1 MFTTTKPYS
10 ELSTWGLVAQFSCRL
25 NEEIKTRHERERFW
39 KCESAKIQAEFDEHS
54 VEFES
59 LNRRFAAM
67 FENGMTAEK
76 EHEFVAMRS
85 DLENTRSHNKEQYYK
100 IQELEARIF
109 ELELTMGSV
118 GSDGKKIDRNATKT

>member
-1 MFTTTKPYS
+1 
-10 ELSTWGLVAQFSCRL
+10 
-25 NEEIKTRHERERFW
+25 
-39 KCESAKIQAEFDEHS
+39 
-54 VEFES
+54 
-59 LNRRFAAM
+59 M

-118 GSDGKKIDRNATKT
+118 GSDGKKIDRNATKTWR

>member
-1 MFTTTKPYS
+1 MPS
-10 ELSTWGLVAQFSCRL
+10 FSCRL

-39 KCESAKIQAEFDEHS
+39 KCESAKIQAEYDEHS